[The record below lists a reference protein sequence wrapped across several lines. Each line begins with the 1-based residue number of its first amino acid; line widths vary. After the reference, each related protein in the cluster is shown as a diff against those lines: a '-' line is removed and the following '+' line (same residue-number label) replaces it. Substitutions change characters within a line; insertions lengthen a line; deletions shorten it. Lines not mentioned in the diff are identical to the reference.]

1 MPEVEMANYM
11 SEVQKVAKVLHEV
24 TGAVK
29 INYEIHC
36 NSGPHLHCHLFPRYL
51 DDDFPSAP
59 IDYRI
64 TEPSPY
70 ENDEEYKWFIDEMR
84 KGLRSSYT

>member
-1 MPEVEMANYM
+1 M
-11 SEVQKVAKVLHEV
+11 SGFMYDVQRTAEVLHKI

-29 INYEIHC
+29 INYEIHA
-36 NSGPHLHCHLFPRYL
+36 NSGPHTHCHLFPRYL

-70 ENDEEYKWFIDEMR
+70 ESEEEFLWFFKEMQ
-84 KGLRSSYT
+84 KLLNLK